1 MTYHEAR
8 EILPGDLIRFV
19 TKDGEREARVTGPIH
34 DFPLERG
41 LVVYVPIEGGTIVNG
56 QILSA
61 ERTDG

>member
-1 MTYHEAR
+1 LTYQEAR
-8 EILPGDLIRFV
+8 SIEPGDVIRYV

-41 LVVYVPIEGGTIVNG
+41 LVVYVPIEGGTIVHG

-61 ERTDG
+61 ERA